1 MDEALAN
8 LERTTDSALFRELG
22 SRFAQAGYEL
32 ALVGGPVRDAFLGRK
47 APDLDFTTSAKP
59 DEIIRV
65 LKGYADTFW
74 DIGREF
80 GTIGARIGDAEQ
92 LTELRRGRAIL
103 RHLGLQIRAHAVLT
117 GEHLGEP
124 FGTQLAADAGQGRR
138 IATGIAEIVV
148 TLEIGLTRGVRSAES
163 VAFMAG
169 DAVERL

>member
-1 MDEALAN
+1 MTGDAARPALRAEQ
-8 LERTTDSALFRELG
+8 LTSGGVIASFELKR
-22 SRFAQAGYEL
+22 S
-32 ALVGGPVRDAFLGRK
+32 
-47 APDLDFTTSAKP
+47 
-59 DEIIRV
+59 
-65 LKGYADTFW
+65 
-74 DIGREF
+74 
-80 GTIGARIGDAEQ
+80 ARISDAEQ

-148 TLEIGLTRGVRSAES
+148 TLEIGLTRGVGSAES